1 MSLPRPQ
8 LGDLA
13 QFLAGLALG
22 AMGKMD
28 IPGESVPVDR
38 ARARWFIDLL
48 EEVSHNLSDET
59 DPKQRQVVDQ
69 VLAQLRMAFV
79 EDA

>member
-13 QFLAGLALG
+13 EFLGALALG
-22 AMGKMD
+22 AMGKMN
-28 IPGESVPVDR
+28 IPGETVPVDR

-48 EEVSHNLSDET
+48 EEVSLNLSDQVDAE
-59 DPKQRQVVDQ
+59 QRTRIDQ